1 MKFSAATTLL
11 LTTLA
16 LASPAPVAKPD
27 AVAEP
32 ISIESRTQ
40 LGKTL
45 AARNAI
51 AMPDIQLAE
60 RATTGGK
67 GGKGGS
73 GGSGNSTESAASD
86 MLSPSRVLQATAL
99 GLGVV
104 EVVRLWV

>member
-1 MKFSAATTLL
+1 MHFIAITTLL
-11 LTTLA
+11 LATLA
-16 LASPAPVAKPD
+16 LATPAPVAKPD
-27 AVAEP
+27 AAAEP
-32 ISIESRTQ
+32 ISIESRAQ

-51 AMPDIQLAE
+51 AMPDVQLVE
-60 RATTGGK
+60 RATGGK

-86 MLSPSRVLQATAL
+86 MISPSRVLQATAL